1 MMNSIRIQ
9 DGPWHCRCGRTELT
23 TVPIGLCARHGT
35 STGRPFLTATVRI
48 TGIGSVQNGT
58 QADGSRY
65 LRLDPVVTK
74 GFTLGISKSILE
86 IYAIVSDSPLADQV
100 LENPRMGMRLGWVS
114 LLASTSTWICC
125 ALPIL
130 LVTMGAGA
138 TLAGITR
145 QIPLLTDLAVYKNW
159 MFAISSILLVTAAG
173 LTWRSGLHCPTDPV
187 LAQQCERVRRWNKII
202 LWVSMIVWSIGF
214 LAAYLALP
222 VRMYL
227 DQQ

>member
-1 MMNSIRIQ
+1 
-9 DGPWHCRCGRTELT
+9 
-23 TVPIGLCARHGT
+23 
-35 STGRPFLTATVRI
+35 
-48 TGIGSVQNGT
+48 
-58 QADGSRY
+58 

-74 GFTLGISKSILE
+74 GFTLVVSKSILE
-86 IYAIVSDSPLADQV
+86 IYATMSDSPLADQE
-100 LENPRMGMRLGWVS
+100 LANPRMGMRLGWVS

-138 TLAGITR
+138 TLASITR
-145 QIPLLTDLAVYKNW
+145 RIPLLTDLGIYKNW
-159 MFAISSILLVTAAG
+159 MFAISGILLVTAAG

-222 VRMYL
+222 VAMYL